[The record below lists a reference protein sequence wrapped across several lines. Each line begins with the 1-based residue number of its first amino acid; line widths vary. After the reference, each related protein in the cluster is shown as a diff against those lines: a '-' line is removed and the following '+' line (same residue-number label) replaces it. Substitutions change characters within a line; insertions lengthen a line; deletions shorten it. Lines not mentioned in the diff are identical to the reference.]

1 MPVFVLFLC
10 ARALT
15 SDISGMAV
23 LTVCALVILLK
34 YLLIGIQK
42 RYYSAL
48 PMILANDLDAEKY
61 LEVCLILHKHI
72 SPEKQEE
79 AGVKPSFFAKLKHSL
94 SLFLGRST
102 GMASLSLANAYY
114 SIGDF
119 KNARRVLDRMVIQGS
134 KSQQLILETF
144 FDAVNFNICAAQK
157 DLSSCNMS

>member
-1 MPVFVLFLC
+1 MKPKSFSEKSAKTIGKRYLFIVKCSKLFRLIMPVFVLFLF

-15 SDISGMAV
+15 SDIS
-23 LTVCALVILLK
+23 
-34 YLLIGIQK
+34 
-42 RYYSAL
+42 
-48 PMILANDLDAEKY
+48 
-61 LEVCLILHKHI
+61 
-72 SPEKQEE
+72 
-79 AGVKPSFFAKLKHSL
+79 
-94 SLFLGRST
+94 

-119 KNARRVLDRMVIQGS
+119 KNARRVLDRTVIQGS